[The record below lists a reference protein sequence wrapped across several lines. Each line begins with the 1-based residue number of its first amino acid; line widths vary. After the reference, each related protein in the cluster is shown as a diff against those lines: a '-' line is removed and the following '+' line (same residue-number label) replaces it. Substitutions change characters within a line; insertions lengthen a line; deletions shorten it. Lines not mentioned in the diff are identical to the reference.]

1 MIYYVKI
8 EAFQIEIDLIPRL
21 LHIYNIVI
29 EDDNTCHVNCCA
41 GDKGRT
47 GPKGDTGPQG
57 EEGSKGDKGH
67 FLYFNLTFVVCLK
80 VIVSENMDF
89 LMLQFFY

>member
-1 MIYYVKI
+1 M
-8 EAFQIEIDLIPRL
+8 
-21 LHIYNIVI
+21 I

-57 EEGSKGDKGH
+57 EEGPKGDKGP
-67 FLYFNLTFVVCLK
+67 FLYFNITFVDSSRKSGLFK
-80 VIVSENMDF
+80 VVILLLTELRDG
-89 LMLQFFY
+89 